1 MHFHIVVT
9 HRLARDQKRSVC
21 IQSRDLR
28 NADSAIRQAF
38 GEFYLLGT
46 FRQVGSRQ
54 DASSLHKRLNL
65 VGVELEFIVDQS
77 DERVYTPPKV
87 EEPIKVESP
96 VEEVEIGFSPRR
108 RGLREEVPVSETG
121 VNLTEEEPHD

>member
-1 MHFHIVVT
+1 MYFHIVVS
-9 HRLARDQKRSVC
+9 HKLARDQKRSVC

-28 NADSAIRQAF
+28 NADRAIRQAF

-65 VGVELEFIVDQS
+65 VGVELEFIADQS
-77 DERVYTPPKV
+77 DEKVYTPPKV
-87 EEPIKVESP
+87 EEPIKVETP
-96 VEEVEIGFSPRR
+96 VEEAEPSSALRR
-108 RGLREEVPVSETG
+108 RRPLEEAPVIEVG
-121 VNLTEEEPHD
+121 IDLTEEEPHE